1 MNGYIEFKN
10 LTQEYNHY
18 LKRLYNGEIYC
29 EKHAD
34 EVDKWLPE
42 IQKIL
47 YVLERLIEEI
57 QKLTNVS
64 EEEIINGFKI

>member
-1 MNGYIEFKN
+1 MNIEE

-29 EKHAD
+29 ENHKD

-64 EEEIINGFKI
+64 EEKIINGFKI